1 MVCRID
7 ELRNKQVVC
16 VKDGSVLGYIS
27 DIELDVVEGRLT
39 AIVIFG
45 KPRLFGLFGNHDDI
59 VIPWQDIDVIGGDTV
74 LVSTEPA
81 PMIKK

>member
-27 DIELDVVEGRLT
+27 DIELDVVEGKLT

-45 KPRLFGLFGNHDDI
+45 KLRLFGLLGSRDDI
-59 VIPWQDIDVIGGDTV
+59 VIPWQEIEVIGGDTV
-74 LVSTEPA
+74 LVSTDPT
-81 PMIKK
+81 PILKK

>member
-16 VKDGSVLGYIS
+16 VKDGRVLGYIS

-45 KPRLFGLFGNHDDI
+45 RLRLFGLLGSRDDI
-59 VIPWQDIDVIGGDTV
+59 VIPWEEIQVIGGDTV
-74 LVSTEPA
+74 LVSTDP
-81 PMIKK
+81 